1 MKNNFKLKTN
11 FLILLVMLSLQGN
24 SQNSLQLSYDAFLV
38 NVLQNNPLAKRA
50 ENEKMHADI
59 QYKAARGN
67 YDPIVSG
74 SYDQKQFNGSNYYTT
89 LNSEV
94 KQPVFT
100 SQYFKFG
107 YDYGN
112 GNYINPEYNT
122 NPNGLPY
129 IGVEL
134 GVLQGL
140 LIDKRRAEVLKSK
153 EYLNYY
159 DAEKR
164 IQLNTLLF
172 EASQR
177 YFEWL
182 FSLKQMSL
190 NNYFMQVANQRL
202 LGIEALATIGEKA
215 AVDTVEAAIFYQTRL
230 LDFQSALI
238 DNQKTINEVSSFNWQ
253 NNKPSVLNEKY
264 TAIDSLDL
272 YFNKAKVWLTESLY
286 LNVPSNPILS
296 KYNSFQ
302 KVLEIDNRLKK
313 EMIKPILNIK
323 YNFLSNNATSLNPNF
338 SNNNYK
344 FGVNLSFPLFLRNSS
359 NEYKLSKINSQNNNL
374 ELINK
379 TNELNF
385 KINALKKTIGILVE
399 QLQNAERTTRYSK
412 LLVEAEKLKF
422 SNGESTLF
430 MLNTRENKW
439 LEFEIKLAEYK
450 LKFIKTVLNLIYLNG
465 DLNYKF

>member
-1 MKNNFKLKTN
+1 MKRFSI
-11 FLILLVMLSLQGN
+11 LILVMIFFATK
-24 SQNSLQLSYDAFLV
+24 SQNNLQLSYDAFLV
-38 NVLQNNPLAKRA
+38 NVLQNNPLSKRA
-50 ENEKMHADI
+50 ENEKKYGDI

-67 YDPIVSG
+67 YDPILSG
-74 SYDQKQFNGSNYYTT
+74 NYEQKQFNGTNYFTT

-94 KQPVFT
+94 KQPIFT

-112 GNYINPEYNT
+112 GSYINPEYNT
-122 NPNGLPY
+122 TPNGLPY
-129 IGVEL
+129 LGIEV

-159 DAEKR
+159 DAEKKV
-164 IQLNTLLF
+164 QLNALLF

-177 YFEWL
+177 YFDWL
-182 FSLKQMSL
+182 FSLKQMAL

-202 LGIEALATIGEKA
+202 VGIEALANIGEKA

-230 LDFQSALI
+230 LDFQSAQI
-238 DNQKTINEVSSFNWQ
+238 DNQKTINEIASFNWQ
-253 NNKPSVLNEKY
+253 NNSPSIVTENY

-272 YFNKAKVWLTESLY
+272 YFNKAKVLLLETLY
-286 LNVPSNPILS
+286 QSVPSNPILS
-296 KYNSFQ
+296 KYSSFQ

-313 EMIKPILNIK
+313 EMIKPSLNVK
-323 YNFLSNNATSLNPNF
+323 YNFLSNNATSINPSF

-344 FGVNLSFPLFLRNSS
+344 FGVNLSFPLFLRNPT
-359 NEYKLSKINSQNNNL
+359 NDYKLAKINSQNNSL
-374 ELINK
+374 ELLNK
-379 TNELNF
+379 TNELSF
-385 KINALKKTIGILVE
+385 KINALKKTIDILAE
-399 QLQNAERTTRYSK
+399 QLKNAERTAKYSK

-439 LEFEIKLAEYK
+439 LESEIKFAEYK
-450 LKFIKTVLNLIYLNG
+450 LKFIKVVLNLIYLNG
-465 DLNYKF
+465 NLNYKF